1 MTNAALALLRRLD
14 NAVAWTCRWTVIAC
28 FLGLFLLLSLGVVQ
42 RLLPLIKLT
51 GYDEL
56 IELLFIWMTF
66 VGSVALW
73 REGTLYRVEAI
84 DRLLKPRAARQA
96 LAVLTSLA
104 MLALAA
110 ILTLKGTTFL
120 LDSGE
125 TTPFL
130 RIDKAYWY
138 AAIPFCGALMSIYSL
153 AALWRALRGDLVS
166 PGDEIV
172 TLG

>member
-1 MTNAALALLRRLD
+1 MIRTTLVRLD
-14 NAVAWTCRWTVIAC
+14 RAVALGCRWSVIVC
-28 FLGLFLLLSLGVVQ
+28 FMGLFLLLSLGIVQ
-42 RLLPLIKLT
+42 RMVPLIKLS

-73 REGTLYRVEAI
+73 REGALYRVEAI
-84 DRLLKPRAARQA
+84 DRLLGRRARQA
-96 LAVLTSLA
+96 LAVLTHLA

-110 ILTLKGTTFL
+110 MLALKGWDFMQQ
-120 LDSGE
+120 SGE

-130 RIDKAYWY
+130 QIDKVYWY
-138 AAIPFCGALMSIYSL
+138 AAIPVCGALMSLYSI
-153 AALWRALRGDLVS
+153 AALWRALRGDIRTS
-166 PGDEIV
+166 QGGV